1 MKVKKTKV
9 WKSLRKKYEIPPELI
24 FLINMFHRMTILDI
38 NIKFDG
44 EVLGEEDIKLFTITI
59 LNINYIL
66 PKLEH

>member
-1 MKVKKTKV
+1 
-9 WKSLRKKYEIPPELI
+9 
-24 FLINMFHRMTILDI
+24 MFHRMTILDI